1 MATIVENKTED
12 IYGITPE
19 MRAKAREKLERLILE
34 QGIKPHK
41 TRDDLYR
48 YSENSGQT
56 QEEIRAEI
64 NEFEKMR
71 EELREIDRKL
81 ENEREL

>member
-12 IYGITPE
+12 IYGITSE
-19 MRAKAREKLERLILE
+19 MRSKAREKLERLILE

-41 TRDDLYR
+41 TTEDLYR

-64 NEFEKMR
+64 DEFEQMR
-71 EELREIDRKL
+71 EELREIDRKS

>member
-1 MATIVENKTED
+1 MTTILENKTED

-19 MRAKAREKLERLILE
+19 MRVKAREKLARLILE

-41 TRDDLYR
+41 TREDLYR

-64 NEFEKMR
+64 KEFEQMR
-71 EELREIDRKL
+71 EELREIDRKS
-81 ENEREL
+81 ESEREL